1 MIATLLFLG
10 ALALTGMTAAVVGVV
25 RDGYRRTPTRI
36 V

>member
-10 ALALTGMTAAVVGVV
+10 ALALAGMTVTVVSVV